1 MMKQGIVAISFVLK
15 RSCIM
20 YHIHWESKNKR
31 QFLCSESQ
39 VPFWQ
44 VKPQHFQLL
53 LTGFF
58 FFAHSCGVPASL
70 GSACL
75 SQTHTNTHKHI
86 YIYTCTYTEALSAN
100 VKCFHSDAKP
110 CSCPNEFPSHPPHS
124 LCARHLLGLL
134 QTIISGR
141 SLVCHQGSEV
151 GQVMQGGRDTSAM
164 Y

>member
-86 YIYTCTYTEALSAN
+86 YIYTHVPTQKLCLPMSN
-100 VKCFHSDAKP
+100 VFTQMQNLAAAQM
-110 CSCPNEFPSHPPHS
+110 NS
-124 LCARHLLGLL
+124 LPILL
-134 QTIISGR
+134 T
-141 SLVCHQGSEV
+141 VCVQ
-151 GQVMQGGRDTSAM
+151 DTCLGCCRQLFQEGAWFVTRAQK
-164 Y
+164 